1 MFAINSLLHVCM
13 KGGEDN
19 VVNVLPPAS
28 KPTLSG
34 PSELVFAPFQVPAVG
49 HLFEG
54 IRITRPPQCD
64 GCGHALAAGGLAYG
78 CRAANCDLCGACY
91 DATKSKRPPKMPMP
105 ISGADPAVA
114 AWRTTKPA

>member
-1 MFAINSLLHVCM
+1 MFAINSLLRVCT

-19 VVNVLPPAS
+19 FFPPAS
-28 KPTLSG
+28 KPTLSAPVSA

-49 HLFEG
+49 DLFED

-64 GCGHALAAGGLAYG
+64 GCGYALAAGGLAYG

-91 DATKSKRPPKMPMP
+91 EATKSKRTA
-105 ISGADPAVA
+105 SQA
-114 AWRTTKPA
+114 AAQLRDARPRSTDTGLY